1 MWVSRGDGISVA
13 RYAEVLPLL
22 RSVSSAFSPPFF
34 EKERRKVTQGEYS
47 KICSAAKSCNMTVS
61 SFVRAR
67 CLGYKPKNKLSNEE
81 IKLLGNLAKCRID
94 MVNFANALSG
104 LTNEQKLS
112 LFRNYRVMFDWYERV
127 VPITNA
133 VVDYLQSVQKV
144 NDFPSSS
151 T

>member
-1 MWVSRGDGISVA
+1 MPIRWALRAHVMGIDRPCVGHL
-13 RYAEVLPLL
+13 LPILWA
-22 RSVSSAFSPPFF
+22 SSAQSLGWFL
-34 EKERRKVTQGEYS
+34 G
-47 KICSAAKSCNMTVS
+47 NMTVS

>member
-1 MWVSRGDGISVA
+1 MGIDSPCVGHL
-13 RYAEVLPLL
+13 LPILWAL
-22 RSVSSAFSPPFF
+22 SAQSLGRFL
-34 EKERRKVTQGEYS
+34 G
-47 KICSAAKSCNMTVS
+47 NMTVS

-81 IKLLGNLAKCRID
+81 IKLLGNLAKCRIN

>member
-1 MWVSRGDGISVA
+1 MINKSKKISLENKRNHV
-13 RYAEVLPLL
+13 V
-22 RSVSSAFSPPFF
+22 VT
-34 EKERRKVTQGEYS
+34 KVTQGEYS

>member
-1 MWVSRGDGISVA
+1 MTNKSKLISLENKRNHV
-13 RYAEVLPLL
+13 V
-22 RSVSSAFSPPFF
+22 VT
-34 EKERRKVTQGEYS
+34 KVTQGEYS

-67 CLGYKPKNKLSNEE
+67 CLGSNEE

-133 VVDYLQSVQKV
+133 VVDYLKSVQKV
-144 NDFPSSS
+144 NEFPSSS